1 MSQALELHRLSCPH
15 RSVLRDCGGIWWAWG
30 RGTQRWGVGKE
41 RTDVRRGAG
50 DLPQDKGD

>member
-1 MSQALELHRLSCPH
+1 MSQALELHCLYCPH